1 MARVVQRRS
10 SPPYLLIVLAFLFVI
25 ATALAVVFLTQ
36 KDDALEA
43 KKKVSDLYAKVA
55 TPEQAAKAELK
66 EGMPYVSTLE
76 GQVRDLAKVITGIET
91 SYADAIKKSEDFPK
105 NGLTHQ
111 VEDALTKA
119 KELQSQVDQAR
130 ADLRK
135 AQDAQTA
142 ATATMT
148 AQLEAFNK
156 EQEALNAKIK
166 EGLAERTKQQESNDA
181 LIKQIKD
188 ENQKAVDDLNKQ
200 IEQAAARVAKVQEEN
215 RLLDMK
221 NRKMIADFREMNHP
235 VIEIDRLAKMP
246 KGKIA
251 EVMDQIAYIDKG
263 SKDHVV
269 PGMSFSVFSP
279 GNLTEDSKPKATLS
293 VIAVHP
299 NTSECKIKDMKLI
312 NPVLSG
318 DLIQNVAYDP
328 QRVYTFVVLGD
339 FDLHNAGKAS
349 HQGQIE
355 VKDMIQRSG
364 GKVADELTVRT
375 DFLVMGDEPGRPP
388 KPAADAPPS
397 DQEVYDAQMKA
408 YDEFQN
414 AKRKAAELFIPILN
428 ANRFLALMGYTP
440 DKER

>member
-1 MARVVQRRS
+1 
-10 SPPYLLIVLAFLFVI
+10 LAFVFGI
-25 ATALAVVFLTQ
+25 STALAVVFFTQ

-43 KKKVSDLYAKVA
+43 KKKVADLYAKVA

-66 EGMPYVSTLE
+66 EGMPYVSNLE
-76 GQVRDLAKVITGIET
+76 GQVRDLAKIITGIET
-91 SYADAIKKSEDFPK
+91 TYSDAMKKSEDFPK

-111 VEDALTKA
+111 VQEAQAKA
-119 KELQSQVDQAR
+119 KELQTQVDQAR
-130 ADLRK
+130 ADVKK
-135 AQDAQTA
+135 AQDDREASI
-142 ATATMT
+142 ATMK
-148 AQLEAFNK
+148 AQLDAFTK
-156 EQEALNAKIK
+156 EQDALNAKIK
-166 EGLAERTKQQESNDA
+166 EGLAERSKQQEANDA
-181 LIKQIKD
+181 QIKEIKD
-188 ENQKAVDDLNKQ
+188 ENQKAVEGLNKQ
-200 IEQAAARVAKVQEEN
+200 IEQASTKLLAAQEKN
-215 RLLDMK
+215 RLQDMK
-221 NRKMIADFREMNHP
+221 IAKMIVDFREMNHP

-246 KGKIA
+246 KGRIA
-251 EVMDQIAYIDKG
+251 EVIDQFAYIDKG
-263 SKDHVV
+263 TKDHVV

-279 GNLTEDSKPKATLS
+279 GNLTEDSKPKATLT

-299 NTSECKIKDMKLI
+299 NTSECKIKDAKLI

-349 HQGQIE
+349 HQGQLE
-355 VKDMIQRSG
+355 VKDMIQRNG

-440 DKER
+440 DKG